1 MLDQFREE
9 ADASLQF
16 EDDERD
22 PFDIPPK
29 RPFLGMTPLQ
39 RFVIA
44 LMLLVIT
51 CVLSAFCLI
60 ISGKIV
66 LPFI

>member
-9 ADASLQF
+9 ADSSLTF
-16 EDDERD
+16 DDD
-22 PFDIPPK
+22 GSNPYDAPPK

-39 RFVIA
+39 RFVVA

-60 ISGKIV
+60 VTGKIV
-66 LPFI
+66 LPF

>member
-9 ADASLQF
+9 ANSSLIF
-16 EDDERD
+16 EDEESN
-22 PFDIPPK
+22 PFDVPPK
-29 RPFLGMTPLQ
+29 RPYLGMTPLQ

-44 LMLLVIT
+44 LMLLVIA

-60 ISGKIV
+60 VTGKIV

>member
-9 ADASLQF
+9 ADASLRF
-16 EDDERD
+16 EDNEDN
-22 PFDIPPK
+22 PFEAPRK

-44 LMLLVIT
+44 LMLLVIA
-51 CVLSAFCLI
+51 CVLSSFCLI
-60 ISGKIV
+60 VTGKIV